1 MASRPLAARVAALPL
16 RWMGIGA
23 GVLALGVS
31 GLAGGLDP
39 VTAPG
44 LPQVRPSELSPGGP
58 WNVTVLTGRLIADL
72 SPIRPDHDGDRWFIV
87 LAKVEN
93 TDTESRNDA
102 ISALSVSNVDGLV
115 TKTPSH
121 LLLSRDGSEVNYLN
135 PGMPEV
141 VGYVWEQRA
150 DAKVPTSVD
159 VVIWG
164 YTHRISSL
172 NGHLEWLDRAERA
185 TVHAPVQDR
194 RA

>member
-39 VTAPG
+39 VAAPG
-44 LPQVRPSELSPGGP
+44 LPQVRPSELSAGGP
-58 WNVTVLTGRLIADL
+58 WNVTVLTGRLVADL
-72 SPIRPDHDGDRWFIV
+72 SPIKPEHEGDRWFIL

-93 TDTESRNDA
+93 TDTESRADA
-102 ISALSVSNVDGLV
+102 ITTVRVSNVDGLV
-115 TKTPSH
+115 TDKPSH
-121 LLLSRDGSEVNYLN
+121 LLLARDGTEVNYLN

-150 DAKVPTSVD
+150 DAKLPTSVD
-159 VVIWG
+159 VEIWG

-172 NGHLEWLDRAERA
+172 NGHLEWLERSPRAM
-185 TVHAPVQDR
+185 VHAPVQDR
-194 RA
+194 RS